1 MGLHR
6 KGKLTIAELLAVSFI
21 LLNVKC
27 LMFNMEDT
35 FRLRAFLRESLLKSS
50 LPTSQGNEIWSLTKI
65 GLSPTEAAIYLEL
78 LNNKSTAVEM
88 AEALEN
94 SKYSASTLMKKMLDK
109 GFVYR
114 EQEGKNFAYH
124 AVDPDMIADIA
135 EDVFRE
141 VGKILKIEL
150 RRLKN
155 ESGKDSSK

>member
-1 MGLHR
+1 
-6 KGKLTIAELLAVSFI
+6 
-21 LLNVKC
+21 
-27 LMFNMEDT
+27 MFNMEDI
-35 FRLRAFLRESLLKSS
+35 FRLRAFLRENQLKSS
-50 LPTSQGNEIWSLTKI
+50 LPAGQENETWTLTKI
-65 GLSPTEAAIYLEL
+65 GLSPTEASIYLEL

-114 EQEGKNFAYH
+114 VQEGKNFAYH
-124 AVDPDMIADIA
+124 AVDPDKIADIA

-141 VGKILKIEL
+141 VGTILKTEL

-155 ESGKDSSK
+155 ESNRDSFK